1 MTPKEKYQDID
12 LSKLPEKAVEQ
23 LEKVKPF
30 LFEAKYESEENKE
43 VKAKGEQALEK
54 LYTLISEKYPESI
67 KSKQA
72 KAPEPKTPQAIAKKV
87 AKDSVKQPAK
97 GKSTASAKPTKRG
110 EISRLAKEIRKDGE
124 RFQDAMKRAGEMIQ
138 AEKKKAVTNANKQ
151 YKKLSAFLKKNPIP
165 AGSTTISRDAPRKA
179 LPAGKRT
186 SKNGNTYYEY
196 RQNRTD
202 KHRKRYPYLALGGK
216 LHGAGMFEGGGK
228 YAKGGD
234 IEGHR
239 HTLHID
245 GQNWFLEKIDS
256 THFYMSNDRNHR
268 GMAHHIGQHK
278 GEPYYEEVKEWLKT
292 TYAKGGVLKK
302 KMTALW
308 NEYQENED
316 ENYHGENVVLLAK
329 HFGTKEDLKEA
340 KRILAE
346 HEKQGYLT
354 DKLRK
359 ERDEL
364 HHKLY
369 PKFVKALKEE
379 GVIMAKGGNMA
390 KGGELYIN
398 KYAGAGMFA
407 EGGIMDE
414 ATIESI
420 HDGFTISEMNELLRR
435 LFPYSFGF
443 EVFKPVK
450 GQDILLPDYD
460 EAPSALRGYSDA
472 DLKSKLYFP
481 NYKRDHDINFCIN
494 QGGENTYFYFTLN
507 NENGDFL
514 VGTFG
519 FKDRGDVS
527 PEYITSFIA
536 FLMQC
541 YDLSFKVKHTA
552 YAKGGELNNLM
563 PHSKTHRTHEK

>member
-87 AKDSVKQPAK
+87 AKQSIKQPAK

-110 EISRLAKEIRKDGE
+110 EISRLAKEIRKEGE

-216 LHGAGMFEGGGK
+216 LHGAGMFNEGGK
-228 YAKGGD
+228 YAKGGKVGD
-234 IEGHR
+234 R
-239 HTLHID
+239 
-245 GQNWFLEKIDS
+245 FS
-256 THFYMSNDRNHR
+256 MS
-268 GMAHHIGQHK
+268 K
-278 GEPYYEEVKEWLKT
+278 
-292 TYAKGGVLKK
+292 
-302 KMTALW
+302 
-308 NEYQENED
+308 
-316 ENYHGENVVLLAK
+316 
-329 HFGTKEDLKEA
+329 
-340 KRILAE
+340 
-346 HEKQGYLT
+346 
-354 DKLRK
+354 
-359 ERDEL
+359 
-364 HHKLY
+364 
-369 PKFVKALKEE
+369 
-379 GVIMAKGGNMA
+379 
-390 KGGELYIN
+390 
-398 KYAGAGMFA
+398 
-407 EGGIMDE
+407 
-414 ATIESI
+414 
-420 HDGFTISEMNELLRR
+420 TISEGGQPVEMVIAENVGVKEFDK
-435 LFPYSFGF
+435 LFSD
-443 EVFKPVK
+443 K
-450 GQDILLPDYD
+450 GYKKVYD
-460 EAPSALRGYSDA
+460 
-472 DLKSKLYFP
+472 KS
-481 NYKRDHDINFCIN
+481 IV
-494 QGGENTYFYFTLN
+494 GFYFVN
-507 NENGDFL
+507 PNGDTVQL
-514 VGTFG
+514 I
-519 FKDRGDVS
+519 
-527 PEYITSFIA
+527 PSFHRKGEIIKYSKGGH
-536 FLMQC
+536 M
-541 YDLSFKVKHTA
+541 
-552 YAKGGELNNLM
+552 AKGGELNNLM